1 VTGCTGRT
9 LNVGGECLL
18 ESTSQ
23 NIRNVLEW
31 RVTGYTG
38 RLGTASVG
46 GEYQLES
53 ISQNIR
59 DDYECRA
66 TGCMVRTPSV
76 GGGYPLE
83 STS

>member
-1 VTGCTGRT
+1 MPPGVNKLKQLRD
-9 LNVGGECLL
+9 
-18 ESTSQ
+18 
-23 NIRNVLEW
+23 VLEW

-38 RLGTASVG
+38 RTANVG
-46 GEYQLES
+46 GENLLES

-66 TGCMVRTPSV
+66 TGCTVRTSSA

>member
-1 VTGCTGRT
+1 M
-9 LNVGGECLL
+9 
-18 ESTSQ
+18 
-23 NIRNVLEW
+23 EW

-66 TGCMVRTPSV
+66 TGCTVRTPSV
-76 GGGYPLE
+76 GVGYLLE
-83 STS
+83 STN